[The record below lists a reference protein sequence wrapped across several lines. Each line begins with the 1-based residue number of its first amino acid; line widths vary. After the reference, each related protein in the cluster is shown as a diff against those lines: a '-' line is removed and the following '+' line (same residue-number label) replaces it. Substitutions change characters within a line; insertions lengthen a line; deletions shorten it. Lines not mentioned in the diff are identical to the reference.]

1 MQILFE
7 TGLSLLTVINFP
19 CKDKWS
25 ERLCIADQIDD
36 SEWYGIWYGAVHCII
51 FVTDFYITLIHW
63 HYFSFFFNILFLF
76 CVQISINNK
85 TNKEILNQTKKDVI
99 SLLDKKT
106 REFMAGQIK
115 ISRFS
120 HTEHTEQS
128 LLDKMPQLLYRKY
141 KAWRQHNTRS
151 DAITLHSTI

>member
-19 CKDKWS
+19 CKDKCS
-25 ERLCIADQIDD
+25 ERLCFADQIDD

-51 FVTDFYITLIHW
+51 SVTETFISLWFTDTIFH
-63 HYFSFFFNILFLF
+63 FFNILFLF

-120 HTEHTEQS
+120 HTEQS
-128 LLDKMPQLLYRKY
+128 LLGKMPQLLYRKH

-151 DAITLHSTI
+151 DVITLHSTI

>member
-1 MQILFE
+1 LFE

-19 CKDKWS
+19 WKDKCS
-25 ERLCIADQIDD
+25 ERLCFADQIDD

-51 FVTDFYITLIHW
+51 SVTETFISLWFTATIFHVFLFFLI
-63 HYFSFFFNILFLF
+63 ILFLF

-85 TNKEILNQTKKDVI
+85 TNKEILNQTKKDAI

-120 HTEHTEQS
+120 RTEHS
-128 LLDKMPQLLYRKY
+128 LLDKMPQLKKKFTVCRFCVLL
-141 KAWRQHNTRS
+141 WNRS
-151 DAITLHSTI
+151 SNNNSN